1 MNVKLHDID
10 AYLCKVKDAIKKDN
24 YQIANNSRRKDN
36 KKLFWDYIIDEK
48 MAKEILLELTAYDFS
63 EILQNEHRGYKNEFL
78 YVFGNGHPEFG
89 WIAHDA
95 GLPADGVEFLVD
107 RRCFLQCTGHP
118 PFGSFCQRL
127 RFRDGIIALTR
138 PYAAA

>member
-1 MNVKLHDID
+1 MIFD

-48 MAKEILLELTAYDFS
+48 MAKEILLELTAYDFL

-78 YVFGNGHPEFG
+78 YVFGKDVRLLERLGSDEKLVHLYIKFNRL
-89 WIAHDA
+89 D
-95 GLPADGVEFLVD
+95 DGYVVVISLHEQKYPISYYFK
-107 RRCFLQCTGHP
+107 
-118 PFGSFCQRL
+118 
-127 RFRDGIIALTR
+127 
-138 PYAAA
+138 

>member
-36 KKLFWDYIIDEK
+36 KKLFWDYTIDEK

-63 EILQNEHRGYKNEFL
+63 EILQNEHRGHENEFL
-78 YVFGNGHPEFG
+78 YVFGKDVRLLE
-89 WIAHDA
+89 
-95 GLPADGVEFLVD
+95 
-107 RRCFLQCTGHP
+107 R
-118 PFGSFCQRL
+118 FGSDEKLVHLYIKFNRL
-127 RFRDGIIALTR
+127 DDGYVFVISLHEQKYPIS
-138 PYAAA
+138 YYFK

>member
-36 KKLFWDYIIDEK
+36 KKLFWDYTIDEK

-63 EILQNEHRGYKNEFL
+63 EILQNEHRGYENEFL
-78 YVFGNGHPEFG
+78 YVFGKDVRLLE
-89 WIAHDA
+89 
-95 GLPADGVEFLVD
+95 
-107 RRCFLQCTGHP
+107 R
-118 PFGSFCQRL
+118 FGSDEKLVHLYIKFNRL
-127 RFRDGIIALTR
+127 DDGYVVVISLHEQKYPIS
-138 PYAAA
+138 YYFK

>member
-36 KKLFWDYIIDEK
+36 KKLFWDYTIDEK

-63 EILQNEHRGYKNEFL
+63 EILKNEHRGYENEFL
-78 YVFGNGHPEFG
+78 YVFGKDVRLLE
-89 WIAHDA
+89 
-95 GLPADGVEFLVD
+95 
-107 RRCFLQCTGHP
+107 R
-118 PFGSFCQRL
+118 FGSDEKLVHLYIKFNSL
-127 RFRDGIIALTR
+127 DDGYVVVISLHEQKYPIS
-138 PYAAA
+138 YYFK

>member
-36 KKLFWDYIIDEK
+36 KQLFWDYTIDEK

-63 EILQNEHRGYKNEFL
+63 EILQNEHRGYENEFL
-78 YVFGNGHPEFG
+78 YVFGKDVRLLE
-89 WIAHDA
+89 
-95 GLPADGVEFLVD
+95 
-107 RRCFLQCTGHP
+107 R
-118 PFGSFCQRL
+118 FGSDEKLVHLYIKFNRL
-127 RFRDGIIALTR
+127 DDGYVVVISLHEQKYPIS
-138 PYAAA
+138 YYFK

>member
-36 KKLFWDYIIDEK
+36 KKLFWDYTIDEK

-63 EILQNEHRGYKNEFL
+63 EILKNEHRGYENEFL
-78 YVFGNGHPEFG
+78 YVFGKDVRLLE
-89 WIAHDA
+89 
-95 GLPADGVEFLVD
+95 
-107 RRCFLQCTGHP
+107 R
-118 PFGSFCQRL
+118 FGSDEKLVHLYIKFNRL
-127 RFRDGIIALTR
+127 DDGYVVVMSLHEQKYPIS
-138 PYAAA
+138 YYFK

>member
-36 KKLFWDYIIDEK
+36 KKFFWDYTIDEK

-63 EILQNEHRGYKNEFL
+63 EILKNEHRGYENEFL
-78 YVFGNGHPEFG
+78 YVFGKDVRLLE
-89 WIAHDA
+89 
-95 GLPADGVEFLVD
+95 
-107 RRCFLQCTGHP
+107 R
-118 PFGSFCQRL
+118 FGSDEKLVHLYIKFNRL
-127 RFRDGIIALTR
+127 DDGYVVVISLHEQKYPIS
-138 PYAAA
+138 YYFKFYI

>member
-10 AYLCKVKDAIKKDN
+10 AYLCRVKDAIKKDN

-78 YVFGNGHPEFG
+78 YVFGKDVRLLE
-89 WIAHDA
+89 
-95 GLPADGVEFLVD
+95 
-107 RRCFLQCTGHP
+107 R
-118 PFGSFCQRL
+118 FGSDEKLVHLYIKFNRL
-127 RFRDGIIALTR
+127 DDGYVVVISLHEQKYPIS
-138 PYAAA
+138 YYFK

>member
-1 MNVKLHDID
+1 MIFD

-78 YVFGNGHPEFG
+78 YVFGKDVRLLERLGSDEKLVHLYIKFNRL
-89 WIAHDA
+89 D
-95 GLPADGVEFLVD
+95 DGYVVVISLHEQKYPISYYFK
-107 RRCFLQCTGHP
+107 
-118 PFGSFCQRL
+118 
-127 RFRDGIIALTR
+127 
-138 PYAAA
+138 

>member
-78 YVFGNGHPEFG
+78 YVFGKDVRLLE
-89 WIAHDA
+89 
-95 GLPADGVEFLVD
+95 
-107 RRCFLQCTGHP
+107 R
-118 PFGSFCQRL
+118 FGSDEKLVHLYIKFNRL
-127 RFRDGIIALTR
+127 DDGYVVVISLHEQKYPIS
-138 PYAAA
+138 YYFK

>member
-1 MNVKLHDID
+1 MIFD

-63 EILQNEHRGYKNEFL
+63 EIFQNEHRGYKNEFL
-78 YVFGNGHPEFG
+78 YVFGKDVRLLE
-89 WIAHDA
+89 
-95 GLPADGVEFLVD
+95 
-107 RRCFLQCTGHP
+107 R
-118 PFGSFCQRL
+118 FGSDEKLVHLYIKFNRL
-127 RFRDGIIALTR
+127 DDGYVVVISLHEQKYPIS
-138 PYAAA
+138 YYFK

>member
-36 KKLFWDYIIDEK
+36 KKLFWDYTIDEK

-63 EILQNEHRGYKNEFL
+63 EILKNEHRGYENEFL
-78 YVFGNGHPEFG
+78 YVFGKDVRLLE
-89 WIAHDA
+89 
-95 GLPADGVEFLVD
+95 
-107 RRCFLQCTGHP
+107 R
-118 PFGSFCQRL
+118 FGSDEKLVHLYIKFNRL
-127 RFRDGIIALTR
+127 NDGYVVVISLHEQKYPIS
-138 PYAAA
+138 YYFK

>member
-36 KKLFWDYIIDEK
+36 KKLFWDYTIDEK

-63 EILQNEHRGYKNEFL
+63 EILKNEHRGYENEFL
-78 YVFGNGHPEFG
+78 YVFGKDVRLLE
-89 WIAHDA
+89 
-95 GLPADGVEFLVD
+95 
-107 RRCFLQCTGHP
+107 R
-118 PFGSFCQRL
+118 FGSYEKLVHLYIKFNRL
-127 RFRDGIIALTR
+127 DDGYVVVISLHEQKYPIS
-138 PYAAA
+138 YYFK

>member
-36 KKLFWDYIIDEK
+36 KKLFWDYTIDEK

-63 EILQNEHRGYKNEFL
+63 EILKNEHRGYENEFL
-78 YVFGNGHPEFG
+78 YVFGKDVRLLE
-89 WIAHDA
+89 
-95 GLPADGVEFLVD
+95 
-107 RRCFLQCTGHP
+107 R
-118 PFGSFCQRL
+118 FGSDEKLVHLYIKFNRL
-127 RFRDGIIALTR
+127 EDGYVVVISLHEQKYPIS
-138 PYAAA
+138 YYFK

>member
-36 KKLFWDYIIDEK
+36 KKLFWDYTIDEK

-63 EILQNEHRGYKNEFL
+63 EILKNEHRGYENEFL
-78 YVFGNGHPEFG
+78 YVFGKDVRLLE
-89 WIAHDA
+89 
-95 GLPADGVEFLVD
+95 
-107 RRCFLQCTGHP
+107 R
-118 PFGSFCQRL
+118 FGSDEKLVHLYIKFNRL
-127 RFRDGIIALTR
+127 DDGYVVVISLHEQKY
-138 PYAAA
+138 PMSYYFK

>member
-36 KKLFWDYIIDEK
+36 KKLFWDYTIDEK

-63 EILQNEHRGYKNEFL
+63 EILKNEHRGYENEFL
-78 YVFGNGHPEFG
+78 YVFGKDVRLLE
-89 WIAHDA
+89 
-95 GLPADGVEFLVD
+95 
-107 RRCFLQCTGHP
+107 R
-118 PFGSFCQRL
+118 FGSDEKLVRL
-127 RFRDGIIALTR
+127 YIKFNRLDDGYVVVISLHEQKYPIS
-138 PYAAA
+138 YYFK

>member
-36 KKLFWDYIIDEK
+36 KKLFWDYTIDEK

-63 EILQNEHRGYKNEFL
+63 EILKNEHRGYENEFL
-78 YVFGNGHPEFG
+78 YVFGKDVRLLE
-89 WIAHDA
+89 
-95 GLPADGVEFLVD
+95 
-107 RRCFLQCTGHP
+107 R
-118 PFGSFCQRL
+118 FGSDEKLVHLYIKFNRL
-127 RFRDGIIALTR
+127 DDGYVVVISLHEQKYPIS
-138 PYAAA
+138 YYFK

>member
-36 KKLFWDYIIDEK
+36 KKLFGDYIIDEK

-78 YVFGNGHPEFG
+78 YVFGKDVKLLE
-89 WIAHDA
+89 
-95 GLPADGVEFLVD
+95 
-107 RRCFLQCTGHP
+107 R
-118 PFGSFCQRL
+118 FGSDEKLVHLYIKFNRL
-127 RFRDGIIALTR
+127 DDGYVVVISLHEQKYPIS
-138 PYAAA
+138 YYFK

>member
-1 MNVKLHDID
+1 MIFD

-78 YVFGNGHPEFG
+78 YVFGKDVRLLE
-89 WIAHDA
+89 
-95 GLPADGVEFLVD
+95 
-107 RRCFLQCTGHP
+107 R
-118 PFGSFCQRL
+118 FGSDEKLVHLYIKFNRL
-127 RFRDGIIALTR
+127 DDGYVVVISLHEQKYPIS
-138 PYAAA
+138 YYFK